1 MKSIKSAYITL
12 LLSVMTLFNMDELY
26 AQDEF
31 GKKMAEA
38 KTAFAANKLSD
49 ARFAMQQMMQEI
61 DMLMG
66 KSILKLLPGTL
77 DNTAANAANERVT
90 GGSGFVGVVVHKD
103 YGMQKDEP
111 LISVEVISNSPVLV
125 GLNALLSMPML
136 ASGDGRKVVKVSGYK
151 ALVEQN
157 KDEVNPGGHN
167 LQLAVGNVLIAITHK
182 TATAD
187 GIVKLAE
194 TIPVAEIAKLAQ

>member
-1 MKSIKSAYITL
+1 MKSIKITVITL
-12 LLSVMTLFNMDELY
+12 AVMALITNDELQ

-49 ARFAMQQMMQEI
+49 ARFAMQQMLQEI
-61 DMLMG
+61 DILMG

-90 GGSGFVGVVVHKD
+90 GGSGFVGVIVHKD
-103 YGMQKDEP
+103 YGLLKDEP

-125 GLNALLSMPML
+125 GLNALLSMPIL
-136 ASGDGRKVVKVSGYK
+136 AGGDGRKVVKVAGYK

-167 LQLAVGNVLIAITHK
+167 LQLVVGNVLIAITHK
-182 TATAD
+182 SATAE